1 MVLAQRMNVN
11 RQEDAVCAAE
21 TTVLFD
27 GSCPLCTAEIGLYRD
42 RDTEGRLHLVDVSAP
57 GAVLPDGLDRDAAM
71 ARFHVVAPDGQVLSG
86 AAAFIEVWRRLRGW
100 RWLARL
106 ASLPGVEPVL
116 EAAYRGFLKVRPAM
130 VRLFVAVK
138 RA

>member
-1 MVLAQRMNVN
+1 MD
-11 RQEDAVCAAE
+11 RQENAAGGAG

-42 RDTEGRLHLVDVSAP
+42 RDGEGRLCLVDVSAP
-57 GAVLPDGLDRDAAM
+57 NAALPEGLDREAAM
-71 ARFHVVAPDGQVLSG
+71 ARFHVIAPNGQLLSG
-86 AAAFIEVWRRLRGW
+86 AAAFIEVWRGVPGW

-106 ASLPGVEPVL
+106 ADLPGVEPVL
-116 EAAYRGFLKVRPAM
+116 EVTYRAFLKVRPAM

-138 RA
+138 RF

>member
-1 MVLAQRMNVN
+1 MD
-11 RQEDAVCAAE
+11 RQASAACGTG

-42 RDTEGRLHLVDVSAP
+42 RDGEGRLRLVDVSAP
-57 GAVLPDGLDRDAAM
+57 DAALPQGLDREAAM
-71 ARFHVVAPDGQVLSG
+71 ARFHAIAPNGQVLSG
-86 AAAFIEVWRRLRGW
+86 AAAFIEVWRSLPGW

-116 EAAYRGFLKVRPAM
+116 EVTYRAFLKVRPTM

-138 RA
+138 RF